1 VSNASAVRLP
11 GTPPSEA
18 DLQAIADRI
27 RSEIAELVPGFRS
40 RERETERIGHLT
52 DETIAELDKAGVFK
66 ISMPS
71 EYGGYE
77 LTCRQQNDI
86 IGEAA
91 RGSGAT
97 AFVMS
102 IIQAGTWW
110 CSLYD
115 PKAGDEAFAD
125 KSGPRANGV
134 FTPRGTLTRQGD
146 GYVLNGV
153 YPFVSGGA
161 HVEWCNVGAMTDAAD
176 GPQELV
182 LCMFPMASVERLDD
196 WDVGGYKG
204 TGSNTIRIENVEI
217 PPHRIMPLG
226 PAFNGEYVSDR
237 PGALY
242 RSTLVPWTLAMT
254 SGPAIGLAKGA
265 LEVFLERIQGRP
277 ITYTHYEHQE
287 EAPLTHLQVA
297 EASMLIDEAQFHG
310 DRAADD
316 VDLHARDSLPW
327 TTRERARVRADVA
340 RAAQLSYK
348 AIDIL
353 FLASGGSVVR
363 NSEFLQHAKRDI
375 SAINV
380 HGLFSPENT
389 LELFGRVTCGQE
401 PKTILL

>member
-1 VSNASAVRLP
+1 MSSASAVQLP
-11 GTPPSEA
+11 RNPPTEA
-18 DLQAIADRI
+18 DLQAVADRI
-27 RSEIAELVPGFRS
+27 RGEIAGLVPGFRE
-40 RERETERIGHLT
+40 RERETERLGHLT
-52 DETIAELDKAGVFK
+52 DETIAELDAAGVFK
-66 ISMPS
+66 ISMPA

-115 PKAGDEAFAD
+115 TKAGEDAFAG
-125 KSGPRANGV
+125 KTGPRANGV
-134 FTPRGTLTRQGD
+134 FTPRGTLKRHGD

-153 YPFVSGGA
+153 YPFVSGGK
-161 HVEWCNVGAMTDAAD
+161 HVEWGNVGAMTDPAD
-176 GPQELV
+176 GPQEMVLV
-182 LCMFPMASVERLDD
+182 MFPMASVERLDD
-196 WDVGGYKG
+196 WDVGAYAG

-217 PPHRIMPLG
+217 PIHRVMPLG
-226 PAFNGEYVSDR
+226 PALNGEYVSNR
-237 PGALY
+237 PSPLY
-242 RSTLVPWTLAMT
+242 RSMLVPWTLAMT
-254 SGPAIGLAKGA
+254 SGPAVGLARGA

-277 ITYTHYEHQE
+277 ITYTHYERQE

-297 EASMLIDEAQFHG
+297 EAAMLIDEAQFHA

-316 VDLHARDSLPW
+316 VDVRAKDGSEW
-327 TTRERARVRADVA
+327 TVQARARVRADVA
-340 RAAQLSYK
+340 RAVQLSYR

-353 FLASGGSVVR
+353 YLASGGSVVR
-363 NSEFLQHAKRDI
+363 NAEFLQHAKRNI
-375 SAINV
+375 SAITV

-389 LELFGRVTCGQE
+389 LELFGRVMCGQE
-401 PKTILL
+401 PKTILI